1 MNHLWSQ
8 SERYLGVLTG
18 MVWVWLDFCLGGIDT
33 PIKALAILICL
44 DFITG
49 VAAGYHNNELNSRT
63 GARGLLKKSSIFIC
77 IMVAYAL
84 DSAMAINMF
93 RGMVISGFSIIE
105 VISLIENVDRMGYG
119 EYIPPFI
126 RDRLQQIANEKK
138 ITEGDNK

>member
-1 MNHLWSQ
+1 MNHLWTQ
-8 SERYLGVLTG
+8 SERYLGILTG

-63 GARGLLKKSSIFIC
+63 GARGLLKKGSIFIC

-119 EYIPPFI
+119 EYIPSFI

-138 ITEGDNK
+138 ISKGDNK